1 MMMLD
6 ALACWVFAGGVKASC
21 SGGSHVS
28 VPSASTKGGERVF
41 IQRVFRYDASLVGQ
55 ERV

>member
-6 ALACWVFAGGVKASC
+6 ALACWVVAGGIKASC
-21 SGGSHVS
+21 SGGSHLR

-41 IQRVFRYDASLVGQ
+41 IQRSFRYNASLVGQ